1 MDHPGDSAGDYAES
15 NSIVTSKVMVG
26 ERVNDKRPEGAKRP
40 GDRQKKH
47 FGKRSRKWLIAT
59 VTAIIVGVVAG
70 IILEETQPWFTKPA
84 AAVDPTQVIFY
95 EPWNTSNP
103 TGNTLSNVRVAHT
116 FVGFCWE
123 RSIVTN
129 RSDAYRCISPAHRLL
144 LDPCFANPF
153 LISSNVTQIACP
165 YPSPDSITLF
175 QLTQKLPNLSSPI
188 HKPPYKPTAP
198 SSIWLLV
205 LSDGK
210 SCIAGG
216 ATVNVIGGELQ
227 NYYDCPG
234 NGFLLYGYPQHTSS
248 VWTILEQKN
257 GSSSITAVPIAKA
270 YY

>member
-1 MDHPGDSAGDYAES
+1 MIDDPRA
-15 NSIVTSKVMVG
+15 
-26 ERVNDKRPEGAKRP
+26 RKRPVN
-40 GDRQKKH
+40 RQKKV
-47 FGKRSRKWLIAT
+47 FGKRWRKWLIGS
-59 VTAIIVGVVAG
+59 VTGIIVAVVAG
-70 IILEETQPWFTKPA
+70 IILEETQPWITSQPA
-84 AAVDPTQVIFY
+84 ATVDATQVIFY

-103 TGNTLSNVRVAHT
+103 SGNTLSNVPVAHT
-116 FVGFCWE
+116 FVGYCWE

-129 RSDAYRCISPAHRLL
+129 RSDAYRCVSPAHQLV

-153 LISSNVTQIACP
+153 LISSNATRVVCP
-165 YPSPDSITLF
+165 YPSPDSITLL
-175 QLTQKLPNLSSPI
+175 QLTRKLPNLSSPI
-188 HKPPYKPTAP
+188 YKPPYKPTAP
-198 SSIWLLV
+198 SSVWFLV

-210 SCIAGG
+210 NCIAGG